1 MESRLTRAAA
11 EHLAIKINRYAQ
23 KEGIELEKMIL
34 GAEILLINVSKIVI
48 IYSLA
53 VWLGILTQTFVT
65 HAAFA
70 LIKRYSFGLHAL
82 NSTVC
87 TLVSCIMFVGIPLLL
102 YGVHINNYTVAAVFA
117 AVVLVL
123 YQYAPADT
131 KARPLI
137 GARLRAQLKVRA
149 VVCGMVLAAIA
160 LIIPSETIKLSLVLG
175 AVYQSMSVLPLTY
188 KILKRS
194 EKNYESYEFS

>member
-1 MESRLTRAAA
+1 MESKLTRAAA
-11 EHLAIKINRYAQ
+11 ERLARKINRYTN
-23 KEGIELEKMIL
+23 KEGIELEKMVL
-34 GAEILLINVSKIVI
+34 GSEILLINVSKIII

-53 VWLGILTQTFVT
+53 ALLGILTQTFVT

-87 TLVSCIMFVGIPLLL
+87 TLVSCAIFVGIPLLL
-102 YGVHINNYTVAAVFA
+102 YDVYINNYIVAAAFA
-117 AVVLVL
+117 AVIIIL

-137 GARLRAQLKVRA
+137 GVRLRAQLKRRA
-149 VVCGMVLAAIA
+149 VVCGLILATMA
-160 LIIPSETIKLSLVLG
+160 LIIPNESIKLFLVLG
-175 AVYQSMSVLPLTY
+175 AVYQSISILPLTY

-194 EKNYESYEFS
+194 ERNYEIYECS